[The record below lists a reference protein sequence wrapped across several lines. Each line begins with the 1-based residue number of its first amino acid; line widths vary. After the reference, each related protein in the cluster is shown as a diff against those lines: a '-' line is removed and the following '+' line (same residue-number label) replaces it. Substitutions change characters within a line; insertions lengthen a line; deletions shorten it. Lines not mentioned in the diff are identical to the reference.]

1 MKTNSIILLTIL
13 TLSGLMNPAA
23 FSAQVHNRP
32 FPVPAV
38 RSTPV
43 ARPGQ
48 PPGPAP
54 APVVEPVT
62 ISYETSASSNIAISV
77 TAGQT
82 GAAAGFSI
90 QWMTLANYLALE
102 NQWPVTSGV
111 PNAQAP
117 SFCKASFSGIVSSL
131 ADETE
136 ASRRVL
142 ESESFSGTFPCRFRI
157 KT

>member
-1 MKTNSIILLTIL
+1 MKANSIILLTIL

-23 FSAQVHNRP
+23 FSAQLHNRP
-32 FPVPAV
+32 LLVPAV

-43 ARPGQ
+43 PRPGQ

-77 TAGQT
+77 TAEQT

-90 QWMTLANYLALE
+90 QWMTLANYLDLE
-102 NQWPVTSGV
+102 
-111 PNAQAP
+111 
-117 SFCKASFSGIVSSL
+117 
-131 ADETE
+131 
-136 ASRRVL
+136 
-142 ESESFSGTFPCRFRI
+142 
-157 KT
+157 